1 VAVALYRRAAV
12 RHAAVDRYL
21 LPTAMFAAVTHAGTD
36 RQTDILPF
44 HRPCSVIATNWRPDS
59 RKKVNRLINFT
70 TEYQYKD
77 ARTAHNMRQ
86 LHSLCYFH
94 KKNIWAHFP
103 AKLLKN
109 RPVKKFRKSV
119 KI

>member
-1 VAVALYRRAAV
+1 MAVALYRRAAV

-77 ARTAHNMRQ
+77 ARTAHIMRQ

-94 KKNIWAHFP
+94 KKKH
-103 AKLLKN
+103 LGSL
-109 RPVKKFRKSV
+109 SC
-119 KI
+119 KITKESSGQKVSKIG